1 MKELS
6 PLQVQTYLKQQH
18 QALVLDV
25 REPWEWEKCHLAG
38 SKLLPMGQILAQI
51 ETLDK
56 TQPTVVVCHHGI
68 RSRQVARYL
77 ESVGFET
84 MINLAG
90 GLDAWSKE
98 LDPTMAQY

>member
-6 PLQVQTYLKQQH
+6 PLQVQNYLKQQH

-90 GLDAWSKE
+90 GLDAWAKE